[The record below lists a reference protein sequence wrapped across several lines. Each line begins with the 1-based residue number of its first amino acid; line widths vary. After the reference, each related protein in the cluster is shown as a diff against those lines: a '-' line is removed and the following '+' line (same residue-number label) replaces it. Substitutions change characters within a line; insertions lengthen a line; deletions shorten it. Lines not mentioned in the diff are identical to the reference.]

1 MLPGIKYK
9 DLDDLRKYNG
19 SELTYTLINAVKE
32 QQAEIEQMK
41 KDHKELFELKV
52 LVKNLQAE
60 IEKLKKDK

>member
-9 DLDDLRKYNG
+9 DLDDLREYNG